1 MTAAPGRG
9 QRPIR
14 IGNCSGFYGDRAS
27 AMADMARAGGIDVLT
42 GDYLAEVTMLIL
54 GKARA
59 KDPTKGY
66 AATFLQH
73 LDAALEHLVANRI
86 RLVVN
91 AGGLNPGGLAAAT
104 RDLIA
109 RRGHELRVSHV
120 DGDDVFGRLDAL
132 QQAGHAL
139 AHLTSGEPLTSWPH
153 QPLTA
158 NAYLGGFG
166 IARALDNGADIV
178 ITGRV
183 ADASLVV
190 GAAAWWWSWTPHD
203 YDALAGAVCAGHV
216 IECGAQATGGNFSG
230 FRSIA
235 DLTEPGFPIAEIAA
249 DGSSVITKNP
259 GTGGAVTTDTV
270 TAQLLYEIGEPA
282 YLNPDVITHLDT
294 ATLSDLGDDRVE
306 IHGVRGSPPPPTT
319 KVAITGI
326 GGWENS
332 VVLALTGTD
341 LDAKAALVERS
352 VRRYAESVDGIDAV
366 ALDRIGRA
374 QHDPDTQ
381 DAATELLRIAVQGT
395 EQAAGRAFSS
405 RMVELALSSYPGLYA
420 LGPPQ
425 PGSAFGVYW
434 PALLDQSML
443 DHTVHHHDG
452 TTEIDRP
459 ATAPDAAGAV
469 DAADAAAGA
478 GGADTVDRR
487 ARRRLAGRAR
497 ACPLRRQGR
506 RRQPRC
512 LGPRPRTRGSGS
524 SRPSPSTSSDA
535 CFPKHAQ
542 LRDHA
547 LRAPQPR
554 RRQLRDPRTARD
566 RRHLDAA
573 ARRAGQGARRMA
585 ARPHHQ
591 GAPPPR
597 RRVVRRRDCGPKHDR
612 RVEVRSASAVG
623 SRGAAMCRR
632 RRGGDDSRAAVTASL
647 RRVEARCHPCPQE
660 PEPARLSASIRAS
673 WASSTAYSASST
685 AQ

>member
-1 MTAAPGRG
+1 MTAAAERG

-109 RRGHELRVSHV
+109 RHGHELSVSHV

-132 QQAGHAL
+132 QQAGHRL

-183 ADASLVV
+183 TDASVVV

-235 DLTEPGFPIAEIAA
+235 DLAEPGFPIAEIAA

-294 ATLSDLGDDRVE
+294 ATLSDLGDNRVE
-306 IHGVRGSPPPPTT
+306 IHGVHGSPPPPTT

-332 VVLALTGTD
+332 VLFALTGTD

-352 VRRYAESVDGIDAV
+352 VRHYADSVDGIDAV

-374 QHDPDTQ
+374 KHDPDSQ

-395 EQAAGRAFSS
+395 EHAAGRAFSS

-434 PALLDQSML
+434 PALLDQSL
-443 DHTVHHHDG
+443 LEHAVHHHDG
-452 TTEIDRP
+452 TTEIVVP
-459 ATAPDAAGAV
+459 ATAPDADSVA
-469 DAADAAAGA
+469 
-478 GGADTVDRR
+478 
-487 ARRRLAGRAR
+487 
-497 ACPLRRQGR
+497 
-506 RRQPRC
+506 
-512 LGPRPRTRGSGS
+512 
-524 SRPSPSTSSDA
+524 
-535 CFPKHAQ
+535 
-542 LRDHA
+542 
-547 LRAPQPR
+547 
-554 RRQLRDPRTARD
+554 
-566 RRHLDAA
+566 
-573 ARRAGQGARRMA
+573 
-585 ARPHHQ
+585 
-591 GAPPPR
+591 APPPNRCWR
-597 RRVVRRRDCGPKHDR
+597 RWRRHR
-612 RVEVRSASAVG
+612 RATSWSSSRSVSSCMPAPAT
-623 SRGAAMCRR
+623 RAAMRTWVCGCATGQPWEWLTSTLTVEELRR
-632 RRGGDDSRAAVTASL
+632 LLPEARQLSISRYELPNLGAVNFVLRGLLGTGATSSL
-647 RRVEARCHPCPQE
+647 RLDAQAKALGEWLRSRTIKVPRLVEAATGRRLPQPLE
-660 PEPARLSASIRAS
+660 EES
-673 WASSTAYSASST
+673 
-685 AQ
+685 

>member
-1 MTAAPGRG
+1 MSGAPGRA

-14 IGNCSGFYGDRAS
+14 VGNCSGFYGDRAS
-27 AMADMARAGGIDVLT
+27 AMADMAQAGGIDVLT

-66 AATFLQH
+66 AATFLLH
-73 LDAALEHLVANRI
+73 LDAAIDHLVANGV

-91 AGGLNPGGLAAAT
+91 AGGLNPAGLAAAT
-104 RDLIA
+104 RDLTA
-109 RRGHELRVSHV
+109 RHGHELQVSHV

-132 QQAGHAL
+132 QQAGHRL

-190 GAAAWWWSWTPHD
+190 GAAAWWWDWTPHD

-249 DGSSVITKNP
+249 DGSSVITKHP

-282 YLNPDVITHLDT
+282 YLNSDVITHLDT
-294 ATLSDLGDDRVE
+294 ATLSALGEDRVE

-341 LDAKAALVERS
+341 LDAKAALIERS
-352 VRRYAESVDGIDAV
+352 VGRYAESVDGIDAI
-366 ALDRIGRA
+366 AIDRVGGA
-374 QHDPDTQ
+374 QHDPDSQ
-381 DAATELLRIAVQGT
+381 DAATELLKIAVQGT

-434 PALLDQSML
+434 PALLDHSML
-443 DHTVHHHDG
+443 EHTVHHHDG
-452 TTEIDRP
+452 TTEIVVP
-459 ATAPDAAGAV
+459 AVTPDAEG
-469 DAADAAAGA
+469 AAALPA
-478 GGADTVDRR
+478 E
-487 ARRRLAGRAR
+487 
-497 ACPLRRQGR
+497 
-506 RRQPRC
+506 
-512 LGPRPRTRGSGS
+512 
-524 SRPSPSTSSDA
+524 PSLVS
-535 CFPKHAQ
+535 
-542 LRDHA
+542 
-547 LRAPQPR
+547 
-554 RRQLRDPRTARD
+554 
-566 RRHLDAA
+566 
-573 ARRAGQGARRMA
+573 
-585 ARPHHQ
+585 
-591 GAPPPR
+591 
-597 RRVVRRRDCGPKHDR
+597 
-612 RVEVRSASAVG
+612 SASAPPSDELVVVSLG
-623 SRGAAMCRR
+623 EVVHARSGDK
-632 RRGGDDSRAAVTASL
+632 GGDANLGVWVRDQAAWDWLQSTLTVDEL
-647 RRVEARCHPCPQE
+647 RRLLPETRQLAISRYELPNLGAVNFVLPGLLGTGATSTLRLDSQAKAVGEWLRSRSIKVPRALVEAATGR
-660 PEPARLSASIRAS
+660 SV
-673 WASSTAYSASST
+673 
-685 AQ
+685 